1 MRSEPSLIRLT
12 VSPHPHLE
20 TLPQP
25 AVLTSVAVTLVDWT
39 VAPAPTLV
47 PGLLADGSLEESF
60 ASLATDGSVM
70 SS

>member
-1 MRSEPSLIRLT
+1 MRLDSLIRLT
-12 VSPHPHLE
+12 VASHPHLQ
-20 TLPQP
+20 TFPQS
-25 AVLTSVAVTLVDWT
+25 AVLASIPVTLVDWT

-60 ASLATDGSVM
+60 TSLATDGSVM